1 VSLRIALVAEEA
13 AGSRLLRELAKG
25 GAEVVGVM
33 TGATEG
39 AAAVDRLARQLG
51 VAVLPSAAVLQP
63 EHADWIRAQEVDL
76 LLNVHSLF
84 IIHPEVLRAPRIG
97 AFNLHPGPLPDYAG
111 LNAPS
116 WAIYHGERRHGV
128 TVHWIEPEVDAGPI
142 AYQSEFEIDELDT
155 GLTLST
161 KCVHEGLP
169 LMLRLVEAARGGRD
183 AIPARAQDRS
193 RRRYFGR
200 EVPQGGRLDWSVPAR
215 RVVDFVRAADY
226 SPFASPWGHPMVRLG
241 ERDVGIAKARRTRDG
256 SVVPP
261 GTIGEAEEDGVR
273 VACADEWI
281 VVQRLYTE
289 ARYERPEGLLR
300 AGDSFSGVEP
310 RDGTGAGNSD
320 PAPA

>member
-1 VSLRIALVAEEA
+1 MRILLVAEEA

-25 GAEVVGVM
+25 EDEVVGVM
-33 TGATEG
+33 TGASES
-39 AAAVDRLARQLG
+39 AAAVDKLARQLG
-51 VAVLPSAAVLQP
+51 ITVLPSAAVLEP
-63 EHADWIRAQEVDL
+63 EHADYIRAREVDL

-84 IIHPEVLRAPRIG
+84 IIQPEVLRAPRIG

-142 AYQSEFEIDELDT
+142 AYQSEFEIDERDT
-155 GLTLST
+155 GLSLST

-169 LMLRLVEAARGGRD
+169 LMLRLVESAREGRD

-200 EVPQGGRLDWSVPAR
+200 EVPQGGRLDWGVPAG
-215 RVVDFVRAADY
+215 RVVDFVRAADFH
-226 SPFASPWGHPMVRLG
+226 PFASPWGHPVSRLG
-241 ERDVGIAKARRTRDG
+241 EREVGIAKARRTGD
-256 SVVPP
+256 SAIVAP
-261 GTIGEAEEDGVR
+261 GTIGETEEDGVR

-281 VVQRLYTE
+281 VVQRLHAE
-289 ARYERPEGLLR
+289 GRYEHPEGLLR
-300 AGDSFSGVEP
+300 AGGSFSA
-310 RDGTGAGNSD
+310 AGSENT
-320 PAPA
+320 AKQ